1 MSYYVFL
8 LFTLISI
15 ISSYVAP
22 FVNPSLLINIEG
34 MFLYFKMT
42 GYKKSPQTILQITS
56 ILLQY
61 RFKANF
67 NVTSNKLQFTLKY
80 RSIVPKGISFH
91 SLSYHRRCQQYRR
104 KHQIPSRKVPKI
116 LSLCTYIFILFALLR
131 IKFIRNQTCQ
141 RCDQRPQSA
150 DINPL

>member
-1 MSYYVFL
+1 MSYCVFL

-22 FVNPSLLINIEG
+22 FVNPSLLINIEE

-91 SLSYHRRCQQYRR
+91 SCPITAAASNTAANTKFHPVKYQKYFPFVPTFLFFSLS
-104 KHQIPSRKVPKI
+104 
-116 LSLCTYIFILFALLR
+116 
-131 IKFIRNQTCQ
+131 
-141 RCDQRPQSA
+141 SA
-150 DINPL
+150 